1 MVGVRVRG
9 ESSASVRRIC
19 TSRYD
24 DIFMCDIRLTGK
36 VRGWSEACWSMVGW
50 GGGMVV
56 YEPWIRR
63 VAWVCIFG
71 GGVRLDS
78 GLLRDINCM
87 LVETWISN
95 AEVSGVL
102 RAC

>member
-1 MVGVRVRG
+1 
-9 ESSASVRRIC
+9 
-19 TSRYD
+19 
-24 DIFMCDIRLTGK
+24 
-36 VRGWSEACWSMVGW
+36 
-50 GGGMVV
+50 MVV

-102 RAC
+102 RCLLIQWSRGKDKCGGEDTLVSQTSYLRNRMVWRVVKKLIMDA